1 MAAAKLRSVRDK
13 EFSVSG
19 ALLDTAALGSL
30 TDARAARDLPGSGAP
45 GGGSDEGLGR
55 RRRHL

>member
-30 TDARAARDLPGSGAP
+30 ADALLHEQECATGK
-45 GGGSDEGLGR
+45 
-55 RRRHL
+55 